1 MAGVR
6 SGRFKYHKI
15 ELFDQQITMRGSAGL
30 VHYQVTM
37 EVTSNSVQKTLR
49 NRAIA
54 VWTNDGTSWR
64 LVAFQATPHS

>member
-6 SGRFKYHKI
+6 SGHFKYHKI

-37 EVTSNSVQKTLR
+37 EVTSNSV
-49 NRAIA
+49 
-54 VWTNDGTSWR
+54 
-64 LVAFQATPHS
+64 